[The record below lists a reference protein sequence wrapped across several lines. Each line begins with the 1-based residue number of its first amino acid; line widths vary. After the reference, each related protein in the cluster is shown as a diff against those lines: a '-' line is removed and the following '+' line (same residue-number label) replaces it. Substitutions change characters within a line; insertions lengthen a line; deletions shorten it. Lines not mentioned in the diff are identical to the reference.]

1 MPDSPPTR
9 RDLLRL
15 SGTLAGAGIA
25 GCLEGRFDGSGKTQ
39 SAESIPT
46 SGDVPRKFAD
56 ADQVVRDF
64 MAEHDIPGG
73 VLGIGS
79 NGETRLE
86 RGYGYR
92 DAERTKQVESET
104 LFRIASLS
112 KVFTRAAIQRLLHTG
127 QLERSQSVFE
137 LLEYEPLS
145 GETYNDK
152 LDAVTVGQLLDHRGG
167 WDRNEAYDPLFTQLD
182 IAVERGWEEPPTER
196 QLIRYMMSEP
206 LQFEPGER
214 TAYSN
219 LGYLILGHVIE
230 TVTGQPYQQYLER
243 ELLEPHSIE
252 DISLGRSLPEDRPDR
267 ETWYFDTRACR
278 NVAEMEPLDLVRCPD
293 GGFYQE
299 TTSASGGH
307 IATVTSMLEFMSQ
320 YWLNGR
326 PRSADRHQTWNFNG
340 TLPGT
345 FTLALQHEG
354 VDIVVLFNQRG
365 YDPNYHDIRTKLRD
379 VVADPL

>member
-1 MPDSPPTR
+1 MPDSTTTR
-9 RDLLRL
+9 RDILRL
-15 SGTLAGAGIA
+15 SGTLAGVGLA
-25 GCLEGRFDGSGKTQ
+25 GCLEGGFDGGGEIQ

-46 SGDVPRKFAD
+46 SGDVPTEFAD
-56 ADQVVRDF
+56 GDQVMREF

-73 VLGIGS
+73 VLGIA
-79 NGETRLE
+79 NDEETRLE

-92 DAERTKQVESET
+92 DAERTKQVVPET

-112 KVFTRAAIQRLLHTG
+112 KVFTRTAIQRLLRTG
-127 QLERSQSVFE
+127 QLERSQPVFE

-145 GETYNDK
+145 GETINDQ
-152 LDAVTVGQLLDHRGG
+152 LNAVTVGHLLDHRGG
-167 WDRNEAYDPLFTQLD
+167 WDRNETYDPLFTQLD
-182 IAVERGWEEPPTER
+182 IAVERGWKEPPTET

-206 LQFEPGER
+206 LQFEPGDR

-230 TVTGQPYQQYLER
+230 AVTGRPYQQYLER
-243 ELLEPHSIE
+243 ELLEPNGID
-252 DISLGRSLPEDRPDR
+252 DIYLGRSLPADRPES
-267 ETWYFDTRACR
+267 ETWYFDSRACR
-278 NVAEMEPLDLVRCPD
+278 NVVEMEPLELVRCPD

-307 IATVTSMLEFMSQ
+307 IATVSSMLDFMSQ

-326 PRSADRHQTWNFNG
+326 PRSPDRHQTWNFNG

-379 VVADPL
+379 IVVGSL

>member
-1 MPDSPPTR
+1 MRDSPTTR

-15 SGTLAGAGIA
+15 SGTLAGAGLA
-25 GCLEGRFDGSGKTQ
+25 GCLGSGFDGGSETQ

-46 SGDVPRKFAD
+46 TGDVPTEFAD
-56 ADQVVRDF
+56 ADQVTREF

-73 VLGIGS
+73 ALAIAS
-79 NGETRLE
+79 DGETRLE

-92 DAERTKQVESET
+92 DAERTEQVVPET

-112 KVFTRAAIQRLLHTG
+112 KVFTRTAIQRLFRAG
-127 QLERSQSVFE
+127 QLERSKPVFE
-137 LLEYEPLS
+137 LLEYESLS
-145 GETYNDK
+145 GETYNEK

-167 WDRNEAYDPLFTQLD
+167 WDRNETYDPLFTQLD
-182 IAVERGWEEPPTER
+182 IAVERGWEEPPTET

-230 TVTGQPYQQYLER
+230 AVTGQPYQQYVEQ
-243 ELLEPHSIE
+243 ELLEPEGIE
-252 DISLGRSLPEDRPDR
+252 GISLGRSLPEDRPDR
-267 ETWYFDTRACR
+267 ETWYFDARACR
-278 NVAEMEPLDLVRCPD
+278 NVVETEPLELVRCPD
-293 GGFYQE
+293 GGFSQE
-299 TTSASGGH
+299 TISASGGH
-307 IATVTSMLEFMSQ
+307 IATVTSMLAFMSQ

-326 PRSADRHQTWNFNG
+326 PRSPDRYQTWHFNG

-345 FTLALQHEG
+345 FTLAVQHEG
-354 VDIVVLFNQRG
+354 ADVVVLFNQRG

-379 VVADPL
+379 VVASPL